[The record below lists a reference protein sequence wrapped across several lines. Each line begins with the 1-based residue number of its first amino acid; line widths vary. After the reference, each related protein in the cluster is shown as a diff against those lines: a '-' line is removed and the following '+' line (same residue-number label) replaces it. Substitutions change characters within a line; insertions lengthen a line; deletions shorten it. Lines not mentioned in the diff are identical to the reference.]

1 MALAKCGK
9 CGSELAPQAAACA
22 QCGTP
27 VSKPSLSTNKIFLI
41 VFGSLG
47 MCCFGTCALGA
58 VGSMAN
64 KAGGNQP
71 AASSTLSA
79 AASAR
84 WVEISTLLDEYRDN
98 EVRADSSFKGTW
110 IQTTGYVD
118 DVKRDFMNSIYVTL
132 GTGRELEIPQV
143 QCFFADSEAKKA
155 ATLSK
160 GARVTVRGRVEGRMM
175 NVLVKR
181 CEFVGL

>member
-1 MALAKCGK
+1 MAPVKCKKCGN
-9 CGSELAPQAAACA
+9 EVAPNTTACA

-27 VSKPSLSTNKIFLI
+27 VSKPGLSTNKILLI

-58 VGSMAN
+58 VGSMVS
-64 KAGGNQP
+64 KTGGNQP
-71 AASSTLSA
+71 AASSTSSP

-98 EVRADSSFKGTW
+98 EVRADSSFKGSW

-143 QCFFADSEAKKA
+143 QCFFEDSEAKKA
-155 ATLSK
+155 AALSK
-160 GARVTVRGRVEGRMM
+160 GARVTVRGRVEGLMM